1 MNEKFCKYCNLIKKI
16 EDFNKCSYRSDKLQY
31 RCRQCEKKY
40 KKNNKEK
47 IKQRMKLYHQCPEI
61 KKLRKLNYIKYY
73 SKNKEKIWQYTRKW
87 EKENRIKNNLR
98 RQRKYNENPE
108 LNAKKAKEKR
118 YRNIDYYRKYQRE
131 WMKRKRQENPR
142 YAIEH
147 RLRSRVSTALKRQ
160 GAGKKAYKTTDL
172 LGCEIDFFI
181 KYIESLFT
189 EGMNWEKLKNKEIE
203 IDHILPCCQFN
214 LLDENEQKKCFHYTN
229 LQPIWKKDH
238 IIKSK
243 EDRKLTIK
251 NEKAKEILNP

>member
-1 MNEKFCKYCNLIKKI
+1 MKLCYKCKIIKEKTN
-16 EDFNKCSYRSDKLQY
+16 FNKS
-31 RCRQCEKKY
+31 E
-40 KKNNKEK
+40 KEK
-47 IKQRMKLYHQCPEI
+47 DGLLSECKECRHQRYLLYF
-61 KKLRKLNYIKYY
+61 L
-73 SKNKEKIWQYTRKW
+73 KNKEKVLTKNKEWQ
-87 EKENRIKNNLR
+87 KNNR
-98 RQRKYNENPE
+98 DKYNVQRC
-108 LNAKKAKEKR
+108 KR
-118 YRNIDYYRKYQRE
+118 YNKNLELSRQTVRQKRLNNLEHYRKYQRE
-131 WMKRKRQENPR
+131 WFKRKRQENPR

-147 RLRSRVSTALKRQ
+147 RLRNRILIAMKKQ
-160 GAGKKAYKTTDL
+160 NGKKAYKTTDL

-243 EDRKLTIK
+243 IDKKLTIK